1 MSFFCS
7 AWGLFSQLPTVIY
20 YYIRKLCIITYC
32 DYSSHLRWDFHLI
45 EWSNFSVMMV
55 GDDNNRLI
63 CDSSSF
69 LRFFISPVYIPLIQL
84 AADPFDCQ

>member
-1 MSFFCS
+1 M
-7 AWGLFSQLPTVIY
+7 VID
-20 YYIRKLCIITYC
+20 YYICKLCTVVYG
-32 DYSSHLRWDFHLI
+32 DFSSHLRWDFHLT
-45 EWSNFSVMMV
+45 EWFDFLVMMV
-55 GDDNNRLI
+55 GNGKNCLI